1 MLCPSDLFD
10 AAEAERR
17 KEAGIA
23 VACAG
28 RAPILD
34 HAQEI
39 AYRLARWHNTVS
51 MDMVAAELAA
61 EGIDPAALGNAAGA
75 VFKGGAWEC
84 TGFIKSVRAS
94 THGRAIRTW
103 RLKETP

>member
-17 KEAGIA
+17 KDAGIA
-23 VACAG
+23 LASEG
-28 RAPILD
+28 RAALLG

-39 AYRLARWHNTVS
+39 AYRLARWHGTVS
-51 MDMVAAELAA
+51 MDMVAMELSA
-61 EGIDPAALGNAAGA
+61 EGIDPSSLGNAAGA
-75 VFKGGAWEC
+75 VFKGAAWEC

-94 THGRAIRTW
+94 THGRTIRTW
-103 RLKETP
+103 RIKP